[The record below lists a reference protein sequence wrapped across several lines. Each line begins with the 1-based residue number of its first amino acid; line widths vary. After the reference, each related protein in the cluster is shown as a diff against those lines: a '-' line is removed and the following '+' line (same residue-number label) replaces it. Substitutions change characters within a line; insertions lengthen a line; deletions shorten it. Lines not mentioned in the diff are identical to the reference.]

1 MRSCRAGFA
10 ALIGTQAAP
19 IQLHLLPEVPGADG
33 TPRAALV
40 LPAQQAK
47 GTMPGRRAITLL
59 FGTVAAAVAEKRRR
73 EGAAA

>member
-1 MRSCRAGFA
+1 MTGA
-10 ALIGTQAAP
+10 QPAP
-19 IQLHLLPEVPGADG
+19 IQLHLMPEAPGDDG

-40 LPAQQAK
+40 LPAEPAK
-47 GTMPGRRAITLL
+47 GNAPGRRAVTLL